1 MGAGG
6 PSPPL
11 SSHSPFLGQDAGS
24 DVWTGGWAKSKHGTG
39 GIALFCPI
47 FLWHLLLCLARV
59 RPACEHPPAHSEG
72 QSEQDHVCTSIFSFP
87 GHLLPP
93 EQGWKLSFSEV
104 TQSLNTFEDVGQSH
118 PV

>member
-1 MGAGG
+1 MG
-6 PSPPL
+6 
-11 SSHSPFLGQDAGS
+11 
-24 DVWTGGWAKSKHGTG
+24 VG

-47 FLWHLLLCLARV
+47 FLWHPPLCLAGV
-59 RPACEHPPAHSEG
+59 RPACGHPPVHSEG

-93 EQGWKLSFSEV
+93 LRGRRFRFSEV
-104 TQSLNTFEDVGQSH
+104 TRSLNTFEDVGQSH